1 MVVDYSLY
9 LITDRSFLNGRSL
22 ASCVEEAI
30 KGGVTLIQVREKDLS
45 SREFFKVAKE
55 VKEVTNKYNVPLII
69 NDRIDIALAIDADG
83 VHLGQSDMPIEI
95 ARKILGKDKI
105 IGISAGSISEALE
118 AEKNGADYLGIG
130 TVFFT
135 GTKKDIEKPIGIEG
149 LKDIVNKIEIPSV
162 AIGGINKDNC
172 EEVMKSG
179 VNGISLI
186 SAILANDNI
195 EISSRELRNIINNNI
210 N

>member
-1 MVVDYSLY
+1 MAIDYSLY
-9 LITDRSFLNGRSL
+9 LITDRSFLNGRSI
-22 ASCVEEAI
+22 ASCISEAI
-30 KGGVTLIQVREKDLS
+30 EGGVTLIQVREKNIS
-45 SREFFKVAKE
+45 TREFFKVAKE

-83 VHLGQSDMPIEI
+83 VHLGQSDMPIEM

-105 IGISAGSISEALE
+105 IGISAGSLSEALE

-135 GTKKDIEKPIGIEG
+135 GTKKDIEEPIGLDG
-149 LKDIVNKIEIPSV
+149 LKEIVNNIKIPSV
-162 AIGGINKDNC
+162 AIGGINKNNC
-172 EEVMKSG
+172 EEVMSSG

-195 EISSRELRNIINNNI
+195 ENSSRDLINIIHNYI
-210 N
+210 K

>member
-22 ASCVEEAI
+22 ANCVEEAI
-30 KGGVTLIQVREKDLS
+30 KGGVTLIQVREKDIT
-45 SREFFKVAKE
+45 SRDFFKVAKE
-55 VKEVTNKYNVPLII
+55 VKEVTSKYNLPLII

-83 VHLGQSDMPIEI
+83 VHLGQSDMPIKI

-118 AEKNGADYLGIG
+118 AEKDDADYLGIG
-130 TVFFT
+130 TIFFT
-135 GTKKDIEKPIGIEG
+135 GTKKDIEEPIGIEG
-149 LKDIVNKIEIPSV
+149 LKDIVNKIKIPAV

-172 EEVMKSG
+172 KEVMESG

-195 EISSRELRNIINNNI
+195 ENSSRELRNIIKNTVK
-210 N
+210 

>member
-1 MVVDYSLY
+1 MVVDCSLY
-9 LITDRSFLNGRSL
+9 LITDRSFLKGRSL

-30 KGGVTLIQVREKDLS
+30 KGGVTLIQVREKEIS
-45 SREFFKVAKE
+45 SRDFFKVAKE

-135 GTKKDIEKPIGIEG
+135 GTKKDIEEPIGIEG
-149 LKDIVNKIEIPSV
+149 LKDIVNKIKIPTV

-172 EEVMKSG
+172 EEVMESG

-195 EISSRELRNIINNNI
+195 ENSSRELRNIIKNTI
-210 N
+210 K

>member
-135 GTKKDIEKPIGIEG
+135 GTKKDIEEPIGIEG